1 MHLLLLGATGLVG
14 RHVLRLALAD
24 PRITAITAPT
34 RRPLPGN
41 PRLSAP
47 TVDFDRLPEDPSIW
61 AADAVIC
68 ALGTTL
74 KIAGSRERF
83 HRIDHDYAVEI
94 ARLAKANGARGFVL
108 NSAKGADVRSL
119 FFYSRVKGETER
131 DILAL
136 GFERTVLVQPGLIDG
151 PRPEPRP
158 LEQWAGRLLSQLKPV
173 LPGSAQVNSPD
184 AIDRVKS
191 VAALPTPPS
200 VSIIPFQDRVLI
212 HISESPRLSCS
223 PYDGLF
229 LQN

>member
-14 RHVLRLALAD
+14 GHVLTLALLD

-34 RRPLPGN
+34 RRPLPSN

-47 TVDFDRLPEDPSIW
+47 VVDFDRLPEDPSIW
-61 AADAVIC
+61 TADVLIC

-74 KIAGSRERF
+74 KTAGSRERF

-94 ARLAKANGARGFVL
+94 ARLAKANGARTFVL
-108 NSAKGADVRSL
+108 NSAKGADVKSL

-136 GFERTVLVQPGLIDG
+136 GFESTVFVQPGLIDG

-158 LEQWAGRLLSQLKPV
+158 MEQLARRVLSVLRPV
-173 LPGSAQVNSPD
+173 LPRSAQANRPE
-184 AIDRVKS
+184 AIARAMLN
-191 VAALPTPPS
+191 AALSTAPGVT
-200 VSIIPFQDRVLI
+200 IIPSQDL
-212 HISESPRLSCS
+212 L
-223 PYDGLF
+223 
-229 LQN
+229 